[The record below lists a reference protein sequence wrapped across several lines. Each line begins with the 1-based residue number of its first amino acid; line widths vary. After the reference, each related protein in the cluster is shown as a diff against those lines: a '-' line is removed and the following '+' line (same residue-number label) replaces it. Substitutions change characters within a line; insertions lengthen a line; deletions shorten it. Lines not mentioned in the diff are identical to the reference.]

1 MKKRKVEKIIMLAI
15 YKKELR
21 SYFINPIGY
30 IYIGIFLAIAALLC
44 CLTTLLSTSYD
55 VTGYFAYMMYA
66 FVILIPLLTMRL
78 FAEERKLRTEQLLL
92 TAPVTITGMV
102 LGKFLAALTLFAS
115 SLLVSCINFIPLYLI
130 AEKEVSQQ
138 SQLVT
143 HIGPVTSELAG
154 CLLSL
159 LLLGAAF
166 IAIGTF
172 ISALTE
178 NQLAAAV
185 ITITVIL
192 CMIGLSIVNNYI
204 EIYWIHTII
213 SWVSVYS
220 RFVNFTNGL
229 FDFAALFYYLSICFV
244 FLFLTIRVY
253 EKRRWG

>member
-1 MKKRKVEKIIMLAI
+1 MLAI
-15 YKKELR
+15 FKKELK

-30 IYIGIFLAIAALLC
+30 IYVGIFLAVSAILC
-44 CLTTLLSTSYD
+44 CLTTLLESSYD

-102 LGKFLAALTLFAS
+102 VGKFLAALTLFAS
-115 SLLVSCINFIPLYLI
+115 TLLVSCINFIPLYAI
-130 AEKEVSQQ
+130 AHAEKQQ
-138 SQLVT
+138 YLAQAGSTDPQLIY
-143 HIGPVTSELAG
+143 HIGPVTSELVG
-154 CLLSL
+154 CLVSL

-185 ITITVIL
+185 ITIAVIL
-192 CMIGLSIVNNYI
+192 GMVGISIVNNFI
-204 EIYWIHTII
+204 DVYWIRTVI
-213 SWVSVYS
+213 SWISVYA
-220 RFVNFTNGL
+220 RFGNFTNGL
-229 FDFAALFYYLSICFV
+229 FDFAAVFYYLSICAVFV
-244 FLFLTIRVY
+244 FLTVRVY
-253 EKRRWG
+253 EKRRWS

>member
-1 MKKRKVEKIIMLAI
+1 MFAI

-30 IYIGIFLAIAALLC
+30 IYMGVFLAVAALLC
-44 CLTTLLSTSYD
+44 CYTTILSASYD
-55 VTGYFAYMMYA
+55 VTAYFVYMMYA

-78 FAEERKLRTEQLLL
+78 FAEERKLRTEQLLM

-102 LGKFLAALTLFAS
+102 MGKFLAALTLFS
-115 SLLVSCINFIPLYLI
+115 STLLVSCINFLPIYMI
-130 AEKEVSQQ
+130 ADVERGNQTFEYYH
-138 SQLVT
+138 L
-143 HIGPVTSELAG
+143 GPVTGELVG
-154 CLLSL
+154 CLVSL
-159 LLLGAAF
+159 LLMGAAF

-185 ITITVIL
+185 ITITAIFA
-192 CMIGLSIVNNYI
+192 MIGISLLNNFI
-204 EIYWIHTII
+204 DVYWIRTII
-213 SWVSVYS
+213 SWISVSS
-220 RFVNFTNGL
+220 RFGNFTNGL
-229 FDFAALFYYLSICFV
+229 FDFASVFYYGSICFV